1 MDIQVITFSANGQI
15 LEKTGGIDR
24 YASDTVGYVHAVFDL
39 DENWASFDI
48 VRSVWARGDVVK
60 CAILDPENHIEVPA
74 EVLAEKGKVWVNLVG
89 TNVEDDDIDG
99 RLTTYKIVGL
109 TVDKNTNLCD
119 HEGEEVTPSQF
130 EQFIAIVRGLVNR
143 VTGMI
148 ARAVNLP
155 AGSDATAE
163 YSNGVLT
170 IGVPAGATGPQGPKG
185 ATGEQGPQGPKGDK
199 GDTGE
204 QGPKGDTGNTG
215 PQGPKGDTG
224 DQGPQGSKGDTGE
237 QGIQGPKGDTGEQ
250 GIQGPKGDTGE
261 QGPKG
266 DTGATGPQGPQGP
279 KGDTGATGPAG
290 ADGNDYI
297 LTAADKTEIRDAVYA
312 LIDSAEGSDY

>member
-89 TNVEDDDIDG
+89 TNVDDDDIEG

-119 HEGEEVTPSQF
+119 HEGEDVTPSQF
-130 EQFIAIVRGLVNR
+130 EQFIAIVRGLVSKI
-143 VTGMI
+143 TGLI

-170 IGVPAGATGPQGPKG
+170 IGIPAGATGPKGDTG
-185 ATGEQGPQGPKGDK
+185 ATGSQGEQGPQGPKGDTGATGPQGPKGDTGETGPKGDTGATGPQGPKGDTGETGPK

-224 DQGPQGSKGDTGE
+224 
-237 QGIQGPKGDTGEQ
+237 
-250 GIQGPKGDTGE
+250 
-261 QGPKG
+261 
-266 DTGATGPQGPQGP
+266 ATGPQGP
-279 KGDTGATGPAG
+279 KGDTG

-312 LIDSAEGSDY
+312 LIESAEGSDY